1 MKKNIFLLGLFLIT
15 NLVFAQNPTNL
26 VVNPSFENLKMCPP
40 NIVTQPSQFEQY
52 IEGWLN
58 PTTGTP
64 DVINECNNSQPP
76 SVGVPNNMFGSMPAR
91 SGVGYVGI
99 HTFVHTELNHKPI
112 FREYI
117 QIPVYLKKDIIY
129 NIQFHISLSSNS
141 GYATRIGYHLSTTRP
156 NSQNDKP
163 LNITVPLDQVT
174 NSINQLKGQ
183 WEIINFTKTVNTTGT
198 YYLTIGDF
206 FQNDDLAAQIDASL
220 LNFAYYYIDDVSVT
234 ADGCCL
240 PILNISNTDIRSL
253 SVPYVASANHT
264 VNVGPGVTVQSGAN
278 AIFTA
283 GSNIEFSSDFEGTD
297 FEAYLSP
304 CPEETQIKKAAG
316 LGPTIITPYNT
327 GGDNNQLCLNYVS
340 GATSY
345 IVKIYTTTGALVYSN
360 TQFIIGL
367 PVCVWNGKSAGGNP
381 VAEAIYEVEITLNG
395 CDDKSLLVTGRVRVS
410 NSQFMIVNNSEF
422 EELVQLSFAEETF
435 DDVIKAFNKKE
446 SMVKSNVE
454 NTEKNIES
462 SHSNYKLFPNPSSGI
477 FDIQLPLGSTEPTI
491 IRIFNGEGKIIF
503 QEKTFNDL
511 LKVNISCFARGI
523 YYLKA
528 MKGEDILIIEKVI
541 IN

>member
-1 MKKNIFLLGLFLIT
+1 MASIIPLRLIAQQQSV
-15 NLVFAQNPTNL
+15 NLVS
-26 VVNPSFENLKMCPP
+26 NPSFEEIKTCPWLAQTP
-40 NIVTQPSQFEQY
+40 GDFEQ
-52 IEGWLN
+52 IAAAWSN
-58 PTTGTP
+58 PTANTP
-64 DVINECNNSQPP
+64 DIHHECGSS
-76 SVGVPNNMFGSMPAR
+76 SVGVPYNMFSFPQPVNVR
-91 SGVGYVGI
+91 SGGLAYAG
-99 HTFVHTELNHKPI
+99 VHTLYNHQLDVHTNS
-112 FREYI
+112 REYI
-117 QIPVYLKKDIIY
+117 QTEIYLKSGIKY
-129 NIQFHISLSSNS
+129 NIRYFVRLSDKS
-141 GYATRIGYHLSTTRP
+141 GYATKMGFYISTTRP
-156 NSQNDKP
+156 TSN
-163 LNITVPLDQVT
+163 
-174 NSINQLKGQ
+174 
-183 WEIINFTKTVNTTGT
+183 NTLVLPTSSSGFLHPGVIQHQKDWNLVEGS
-198 YYLTIGDF
+198 YDAESSGIHYLTIGNFDS
-206 FQNDDLAAQIDASL
+206 DDGKADRIDNNKAYY
-220 LNFAYYYIDDVSVT
+220 AYYYIDDVSVT
-234 ADGCCL
+234 AEVCCL
-240 PILNISNTDIRSL
+240 HILNISNTDISSL

-264 VNVGPGVTVQSGAN
+264 VNVGLGVTVQSGAN

-283 GSNIEFSSDFEGTD
+283 GSSIEFSSDFDGTD
-297 FEAYLSP
+297 FEAYISP

-345 IVKIYTTTGALVYSN
+345 IVEVYTTTGALVYSN

-381 VAEAIYEVEITLNG
+381 VAEAVYEVEITLKG
-395 CDDKSLLVTGRVRVS
+395 CDDKSLLVKGSVKVS

-422 EELVQLSFAEETF
+422 EELVQLNFAEETF
-435 DDVIKAFNKKE
+435 DDVIEAFNKKE
-446 SMVKSNVE
+446 SMVKSNIE

-511 LKVNISCFARGI
+511 LKVNISCFARGT